1 MIKANR
7 DLLKFQPIYLVTYTT
22 TIAMLFIKLTFFLL
36 YLRLFRPMRWLRIS
50 AGIGAILNAITYL
63 SFIILYFISM
73 IPRPGETSVIFSSQ
87 LSKTIK
93 ISIFMAAAGFI
104 IDMYILVLP
113 IIGVFHLQ
121 LPTRLKIEASVIF
134 ITGSL
139 LVFVPSPSFSSCA
152 INKN

>member
-1 MIKANR
+1 MVKASR
-7 DLLKFQPIYLVTYTT
+7 GLLKFQPIYLVTYTT
-22 TIAMLFIKLTFFLL
+22 TIAMLFVKLTFFLL

-50 AGIGAILNAITYL
+50 AGIGAIVNAITYL
-63 SFIILYFISM
+63 SFIIIYFISM
-73 IPRPGETSVIFSSQ
+73 IPRPGETFPSRGSS
-87 LSKTIK
+87 SETTK

-134 ITGSL
+134 MTGSL
-139 LVFVPSPSFSSCA
+139 LVFVPFPSFSSCA